1 MADCF
6 QEGFDMGGGLFSAL
20 NAARTSLEV
29 NQKSIEIVGNNIS
42 NVNTDGYSRQS
53 AELSTYPAV
62 NFGDFFIG
70 QGVKVTDVKRD
81 HDVFITN
88 QLRDKVIDLGLYNGQ
103 AQSLNE
109 LERIFN
115 ITEENIATDVDRFF
129 DSWQELSASPSDL
142 VLRDIVIQRGQLL
155 STNFNNTAN
164 DLNTVKENIND
175 AIISK
180 VSALNS
186 KIDEIATLNDN
197 IYTIEVRGQTANSAR
212 DKRDSLAKELAQSL
226 GAESYETPNGMLS
239 VQLPGGLPL
248 VQGNQPMRL
257 VPVTSGANLDIA
269 LQAGGVTRTLNFSN
283 MGGEFEGLIDMRDNF
298 IPALHNDID
307 RLAYEISSQ
316 VNFHHATG
324 VGLDNST
331 GLNFFSGPA
340 AVSTTPPPPAPATY
354 ANAARNMSVVL
365 TSSAQV
371 AAGLT
376 SPVAPGD
383 NRNALSIASVGEDY
397 LIDGID
403 NFNSFYGKAT
413 SRVGIRTNQNGLNL
427 EGSQDTVVQLENM
440 RDGFSGVSLEEEMI
454 DLIVYQRGFESS
466 AKFLSTVDEMMTS
479 LINMRK

>member
-1 MADCF
+1 
-6 QEGFDMGGGLFSAL
+6 MGGGLFSAL

-29 NQKSIEIVGNNIS
+29 NQKSIEIIGNNIS
-42 NVNTDGYSRQS
+42 NVNTEGYSRQS

-62 NFGDFFIG
+62 NFGDFFVG
-70 QGVKVTDVKRD
+70 QGVKVSDVRRD

-88 QLRDKVIDLGLYNGQ
+88 QLRDKVIDFGLYNGQ
-103 AQSLNE
+103 AQSLSE

-142 VLRDIVIQRGQLL
+142 VLRDIVIQRGELL

-180 VSALNS
+180 VSDLNA
-186 KIDEIATLNDN
+186 KIEEIATLNEN
-197 IYTIEVRGQTANSAR
+197 IFNIEIRGQTANTAR
-212 DKRDSLAKELAQSL
+212 DKRDMLAKDLASSL
-226 GAESYETPNGMLS
+226 GAQSYETPNGMLA
-239 VQLPGGLPL
+239 VNIPGGLPL
-248 VQGNQPMRL
+248 VQGNEGMKL
-257 VPVTSGANLDIA
+257 ETVTSGATLDIV
-269 LQAGGVTRTLNFSN
+269 LKAGGVTRTLNITN

-298 IPALHNDID
+298 IPTLKDDLD

-316 VNFHHATG
+316 VNFHHAG
-324 VGLDNST
+324 GIGLDNST

-340 AVSTTPPPPAPATY
+340 AVSATPPPPVPATY

-365 TSSAQV
+365 TNSNQV
-371 AAGLT
+371 AAGLST
-376 SPVAPGD
+376 PVAPGD
-383 NRNALSIASVGEDY
+383 NRNALTISNIGETY
-397 LIDGID
+397 LIDGSD
-403 NFNSFYGKAT
+403 DFNSYYGKTT
-413 SRVGIRTNQNGLNL
+413 SRVGIRTNQNQLNL
-427 EGSQDTVVQLENM
+427 EGSGDTVIQLENM
-440 RDGFSGVSLEEEMI
+440 RDGLTGVSLEEEMI

-479 LINMRK
+479 LINIKR